1 MDTCPW
7 ERWLPPYGGE
17 TSSRCSGNSG
27 RASPPPPRRP
37 RPASR
42 FSHEVSLLGR
52 RRALGIVRL
61 VVFIVSRTWPGCA
74 RRWGG
79 GGSRAPGPA
88 AGRPRRVGGG
98 GSSGSSPPFSAAHRR
113 RAPER
118 GPASPPKAQRRT
130 RRPASPR
137 ARLRA
142 QRRRRVRRKS
152 RVKNPYENPTVWS
165 RRPSGTRVRRSSPRS
180 LVGGSG
186 AATTRRFRGSRS
198 GPRPGQ
204 LAVPGPAGRRFF
216 VCNSL
221 SKHLTWKL
229 RNRDEVAVAHADLGT
244 DAATPGRQSCGRRK
258 GLGGVHPADG
268 GGSGPAPTARPRGPA
283 ARPALSALP
292 IPRRSGPPRPL
303 PGCTAS
309 AGGAAAPGP
318 QHPARWGGRRPE

>member
-17 TSSRCSGNSG
+17 TSSRRSGNSG
-27 RASPPPPRRP
+27 RAPPPPP
-37 RPASR
+37 VALGPLPR
-42 FSHEVSLLGR
+42 FSHEVSLRGR

-98 GSSGSSPPFSAAHRR
+98 GQQRVVAPFLCRAPQ

-142 QRRRRVRRKS
+142 QRRRRVRRES

-186 AATTRRFRGSRS
+186 AARPPPGAARGA
-198 GPRPGQ
+198 GPRRTALLCLQ
-204 LAVPGPAGRRFF
+204 LAFQTFDV
-216 VCNSL
+216 
-221 SKHLTWKL
+221 
-229 RNRDEVAVAHADLGT
+229 E
-244 DAATPGRQSCGRRK
+244 
-258 GLGGVHPADG
+258 
-268 GGSGPAPTARPRGPA
+268 TA
-283 ARPALSALP
+283 
-292 IPRRSGPPRPL
+292 
-303 PGCTAS
+303 
-309 AGGAAAPGP
+309 
-318 QHPARWGGRRPE
+318 